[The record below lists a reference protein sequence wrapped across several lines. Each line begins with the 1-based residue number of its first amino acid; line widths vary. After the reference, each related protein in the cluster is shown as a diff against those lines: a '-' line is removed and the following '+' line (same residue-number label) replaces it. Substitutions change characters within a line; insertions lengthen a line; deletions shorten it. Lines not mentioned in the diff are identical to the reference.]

1 MRRRLV
7 GRIILLGVLGLSL
20 VAVSGLPAAAQ
31 PTVTV
36 ELGETATLVA
46 KGAAVQVPVIY
57 SCSPDA
63 AFTAL
68 NVIVNERVGGNR
80 IAQGGLVTSDLT
92 CDGAQ
97 HTALVTVTSITG
109 NAFHKGVAFVQAD
122 LSACDVNGNC
132 VDVPTSGT
140 IKIVKK
146 FTGRASGGLL
156 GRGSTRR

>member
-1 MRRRLV
+1 MLRRLV
-7 GRIILLGVLGLSL
+7 VRIIFLGSLSLAL

-36 ELGETATLVA
+36 ELGQTATLVA
-46 KGAAVQVPVIY
+46 RGAAVQVPVSY

-68 NVIVNERVGGNR
+68 SVTVNERVGGNR
-80 IAQGGLVTSDLT
+80 IAQGGLVTSDLI

-140 IKIVKK
+140 INIVK
-146 FTGRASGGLL
+146 R
-156 GRGSTRR
+156 

>member
-1 MRRRLV
+1 VLRRLV
-7 GRIILLGVLGLSL
+7 VRVTLLGLLGLSL
-20 VAVSGLPAAAQ
+20 VAVSSLPAAAQ

-36 ELGETATLVA
+36 ELGQTATLVA
-46 KGAAVQVPVIY
+46 RGAAVQVPVIY

-68 NVIVNERVGGNR
+68 NVTVSERVPGNR
-80 IAQGGLVTSDLT
+80 IAQGGLVTSDLI

-132 VDVPTSGT
+132 VDVPVSGT
-140 IKIVKK
+140 INVVKK
-146 FTGRASGGLL
+146 
-156 GRGSTRR
+156 